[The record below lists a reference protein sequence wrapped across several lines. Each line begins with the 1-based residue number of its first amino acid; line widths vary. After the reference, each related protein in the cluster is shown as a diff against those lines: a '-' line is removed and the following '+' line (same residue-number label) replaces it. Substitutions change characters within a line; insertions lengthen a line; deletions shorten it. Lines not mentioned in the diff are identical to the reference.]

1 MERDVLGLS
10 LNLSNHK
17 YGVFRASSG
26 SEAKLALTSCLLRL
40 QLHPIEQDSAEYL
53 AWDGK
58 ERDGSV
64 VARIEF
70 IALLVYG
77 GD

>member
-1 MERDVLGLS
+1 MGFLYDLS
-10 LNLSNHK
+10 YNED
-17 YGVFRASSG
+17 GVYRASTG

-40 QLHPIEQDSAEYL
+40 PLHPIEQDSAEYL

-70 IALLVYG
+70 VALFVVRLKK
-77 GD
+77 

>member
-1 MERDVLGLS
+1 MFLGFFY
-10 LNLSNHK
+10 NLSYNE
-17 YGVFRASSG
+17 YGVYRASSG

-53 AWDGK
+53 AWDREK
-58 ERDGSV
+58 RDGSV

-70 IALLVYG
+70 VSLLVYG